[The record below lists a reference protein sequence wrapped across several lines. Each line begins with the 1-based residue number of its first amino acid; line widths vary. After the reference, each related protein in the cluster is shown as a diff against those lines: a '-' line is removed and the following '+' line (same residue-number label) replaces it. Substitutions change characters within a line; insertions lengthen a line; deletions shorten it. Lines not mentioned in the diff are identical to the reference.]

1 MAASGAKQRFTGCY
15 VATLTPFDSD
25 DKVDVGVVREHA
37 RWLAENG
44 VEGLCP
50 TGTTGEFLF
59 LADAEKRA
67 VISAAVEGAG
77 GRVPVL
83 AGVWAIRIEAAC
95 DLARHAEDSGAQG
108 VFLPTPIYYP
118 ADDAAIY
125 QWYAQVKKATSLPVF
140 AYNIP
145 QYAANTISIAC
156 LKRLFA
162 DGILAGVK
170 DSMGKTERMTELV
183 ANFGADGV
191 VFAAS
196 DGFAA
201 EGRQLGAD
209 GFISAIG
216 NATPRL
222 FAELWAGNDALQPQV
237 NELRTTLKQM
247 GSISALKY
255 LCARQ
260 GFPMGHARLPFS
272 ELTPEQRALL
282 DAVTLS
288 AGE

>member
-1 MAASGAKQRFTGCY
+1 MAASGAKQQFTGCY
-15 VATLTPFDSD
+15 VATLTPFSSD
-25 DKVDVGVVREHA
+25 DKVDAGIAREHA
-37 RWLAENG
+37 RWLVENG

-50 TGTTGEFLF
+50 AGTTGEFLF
-59 LADAEKRA
+59 LSDEEKRTAITA
-67 VISAAVEGAG
+67 VVAGVG

-83 AGVWAIRIEAAC
+83 AGVWAARIEAAR

-108 VFLPTPIYYP
+108 VFMPTPIYYP
-118 ADDAAIY
+118 ADDEAIY
-125 QWYAQVKKATSLPVF
+125 QWYAQVQKATNLPVF

-145 QYAANTISIAC
+145 QYAANTISVAC

-162 DGILAGVK
+162 DGIIAGVK
-170 DSMGKTERMTELV
+170 DSMGQTERMTELV
-183 ANFGADGV
+183 SNFGAERI

-201 EGRQLGAD
+201 EGRKIGAD

-222 FAELWAGNDALQPQV
+222 FAQLWAGNDALQPQV

-272 ELTPEQRALL
+272 ELTLEQRALL
-282 DAVTLS
+282 DTVYLS
-288 AGE
+288 GG